1 MARSKSKKK
10 KKVINVVFEK
20 LPHTATHYV
29 VEDENGRMLS
39 WSPSLAGAKENAK
52 KILSKGKRSVV
63 WIRREKTLFR
73 VVKK

>member
-1 MARSKSKKK
+1 MARSKSKKR
-10 KKVINVVFEK
+10 VGINVAFEK
-20 LPHTATHYV
+20 LQHTTTHYV

-63 WIRREKTLFR
+63 WIRRERTLFR